1 MVDQYYMQTFSDDFK
16 KSTFTLLD
24 FYKVCKQREF
34 PFFVVKI
41 IDNPYEQHQRTETYF
56 TYINVD
62 EFKESLPSWLGR
74 NYDYVNDRATEY
86 YDIPGI
92 DDGEFEVTGS
102 NSYSSYH
109 LHFQVCMNC
118 VVVNFNFSILD

>member
-1 MVDQYYMQTFSDDFK
+1 MLKTICSGVITEEPSSFA
-16 KSTFTLLD
+16 
-24 FYKVCKQREF
+24 VCRAIFIIRKAF
-34 PFFVVKI
+34 GVKI
-41 IDNPYEQHQRTETYF
+41 IDNPYDQSQRTETYF

-92 DDGEFEVTGS
+92 DDGEFEVTGL